1 MQLKRKIQILVD
13 LVMTV
18 MLPLLMAYS
27 LIGEAFHEWIGMAMF
42 VMFILHH
49 EMNLRFIASLAK
61 GKYTPNRIFLTAIDF
76 LLLVDMLALMVSAVM
91 LSRHVF
97 AFLPI
102 TGGAELAR
110 TIHLFSSYWG
120 FVLMSMHIGL
130 HFHTMTGMVRKKIS
144 ESNRVFK
151 IISRVVCPTISAYG
165 LYVFLSR
172 KILDYMLLKT
182 HFVFFDFSESI
193 LFFIFNYVSMMV
205 LFGAIGYYVAKLLR
219 RIDKTR
225 KKSGGYI

>member
-1 MQLKRKIQILVD
+1 MQLKQKIQILAD

-27 LIGEAFHEWIGMAMF
+27 LIGEVIHEWIGIAMF
-42 VMFILHH
+42 AMFILHH
-49 EMNLRFIASLAK
+49 VLNRRFTFSLAK
-61 GKYTPNRIFLTAIDF
+61 GKYTPNRIFMTAIDI
-76 LLLVDMLALMVSAVM
+76 LLLVDMLALMISAVM
-91 LSRHVF
+91 ISGHVF

-102 TGGAELAR
+102 TGGAEFAR
-110 TIHLFSSYWG
+110 SIHLMGSYWG

-130 HFHTMTGMVRKKIS
+130 HFHTVISMVRKKIS
-144 ESNRVFK
+144 KPNKTLK
-151 IISRVVCPTISAYG
+151 IIPKIVCAATSAYG

-193 LFFIFNYVSMMV
+193 IFFTFNYASMMV

-219 RIDKTR
+219 RLNKTR
-225 KKSGGYI
+225 KKNGG

>member
-1 MQLKRKIQILVD
+1 
-13 LVMTV
+13 
-18 MLPLLMAYS
+18 
-27 LIGEAFHEWIGMAMF
+27 
-42 VMFILHH
+42 
-49 EMNLRFIASLAK
+49 
-61 GKYTPNRIFLTAIDF
+61 
-76 LLLVDMLALMVSAVM
+76 MLALMVSAVM

-120 FVLMSMHIGL
+120 FVLMSIHIGL
-130 HFHTMTGMVRKKIS
+130 HFHTVISMVRKKIS
-144 ESNRVFK
+144 KSNRALK
-151 IISRVVCPTISAYG
+151 IIPKVVWAATSAYG

-172 KILDYMLLKT
+172 KISDYMLLKT